1 MLLKNGI
8 FDRRHVFAGRGKF
21 LGGKKKGVGIQISSR
36 CS

>member
-21 LGGKKKGVGIQISSR
+21 LGEKKRGGDPDFFKV
-36 CS
+36 